1 MQYGEV
7 DLCEV
12 SRVAKGQDVAV
23 AHQSDELHKLAD
35 RNFDSG
41 ASHSRCHSHDCWTQL
56 Y

>member
-12 SRVAKGQDVAV
+12 SGVAEGQDVAV

-35 RNFDSG
+35 RNFGSCVSG
-41 ASHSRCHSHDCWTQL
+41 VS
-56 Y
+56 